1 MKATTSFRCRFRIEA
16 NRNNSIRTS
25 KNPEKDIQNVGC
37 LGKCFHSSDSF
48 LARTDCICL
57 QGAKSPRVILSD
69 QNFTDFEIKALPV
82 RSMFQFFKSSIL
94 FNTILF
100 WDTLFGTAFFLWY
113 VYYYNSTVK
122 FDLRR
127 SNKLKFNILAWFLL
141 DIKFPFYNPLK
152 SQLLNGSSAKWE
164 HIEII
169 KVHSIIILA
178 HTDIGPVPI

>member
-69 QNFTDFEIKALPV
+69 QSFTDLEIKALPV
-82 RSMFQFFKSSIL
+82 RSKFQLFKSSKI

-100 WDTLFGTAFFLWY
+100 WDTLFGTAFSLWC
-113 VYYYNSTVK
+113 VYYYKSTVK

-127 SNKLKFNILAWFLL
+127 SDKLKFNILPWFLL
-141 DIKFPFYNPLK
+141 DI
-152 SQLLNGSSAKWE
+152 
-164 HIEII
+164 
-169 KVHSIIILA
+169 
-178 HTDIGPVPI
+178 